1 MCAARRALH
10 VARSRDTQVLALKS
24 SSRLTILMPCSAIV
38 EASRLPMSII
48 VVGVGNEN
56 FSSMEMLDSD
66 DALLRDSGGR
76 EALRDIVQFV
86 PFRDFHGNGA
96 GLARAVLAELPG
108 QISQFMRCA
117 IAVAA
122 VATTSTA
129 QRRRSAQCSTLRKLD
144 PMCVRCKYLA

>member
-1 MCAARRALH
+1 MCAACRAL
-10 VARSRDTQVLALKS
+10 VAAHSHAAHALALS
-24 SSRLTILMPCSAIV
+24 PTGANVVTVPCSAIV

-117 IAVAA
+117 IAAA
-122 VATTSTA
+122 AAAAA
-129 QRRRSAQCSTLRKLD
+129 QLERNVQCSTLCQFD
-144 PMCVRCKYLA
+144 AVWGRCK